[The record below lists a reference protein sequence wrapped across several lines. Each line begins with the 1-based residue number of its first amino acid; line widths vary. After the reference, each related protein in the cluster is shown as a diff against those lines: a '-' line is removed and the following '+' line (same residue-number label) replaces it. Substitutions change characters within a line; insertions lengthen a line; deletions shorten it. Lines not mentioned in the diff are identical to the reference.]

1 MKRRLLAC
9 LLLAIALPLAS
20 SAKEQKKL
28 VPPPAGK
35 AVVYIGKMN
44 AFKGAAA
51 PFHFFADDQYIAR
64 VKGQAYVRL
73 ELDPGEHVFWTS
85 MMERRTFVKAKLEA
99 GHSYAL
105 HAKLI
110 YYPELFPITRDSG
123 DWKEF
128 GNMITGTRPLVFT
141 SAEVD
146 EWRARQPNYIQKALA
161 EWRAAGEP
169 ALKLMA
175 DEYVDD

>member
-1 MKRRLLAC
+1 M
-9 LLLAIALPLAS
+9 
-20 SAKEQKKL
+20 
-28 VPPPAGK
+28 VF
-35 AVVYIGKMN
+35 IGKMN

-51 PFHFFADDQYIAR
+51 PFHFFVDDQYLAR
-64 VKGQAYVRL
+64 VKGQDYVRL

-85 MMERRTFVKAKLEA
+85 MMERRTFVKATLEA

-105 HAKLI
+105 HAKLM
-110 YYPELFPITRDSG
+110 YYAELFPITRASV

-128 GNMITGTRPLVFT
+128 GKMITETKPLVF
-141 SAEVD
+141 SRAQVE
-146 EWRARQPNYIQKALA
+146 EWRSGQPHYIGKALE